1 MSITQ
6 LAILAMAMFLGM
18 GTLAQ
23 AALIDRGADT
33 LGNHLIYDTDLNI
46 TWYDAPAVQRNWSNS
61 MTWAASLTV
70 GNTTAGTW
78 RLPTTLY
85 QDGTVPSMGYIGF
98 NFTSSEMGHLYYV
111 ELENAAG
118 GPLTNTSPF
127 TNLLPGWYYSS
138 SYSSAGLP
146 FVCFFGDGYQG
157 HTYAFN
163 SNYALPVHSGNVP
176 EPATIGLLSLGALS
190 LLRRKRSKA

>member
-46 TWYDAPAVQRNWSNS
+46 TWYDAPAVQRNWGNS
-61 MTWAASLTV
+61 MNWAASLTV
-70 GNTTAGTW
+70 GDTTAGTW

-111 ELENAAG
+111 ELENAAD
-118 GPLTNTSPF
+118 GPLTNTGPF
-127 TNLLPGWYYSS
+127 TNLLPNYYYSS
-138 SYSSAGLP
+138 SVSSAGLP
-146 FVCFFGDGYQG
+146 FICLFSNGYQG

-163 SNYALPVHSGNVP
+163 PNYALPVHSGDVP

-190 LLRRKRSKA
+190 LIRRKRSKA